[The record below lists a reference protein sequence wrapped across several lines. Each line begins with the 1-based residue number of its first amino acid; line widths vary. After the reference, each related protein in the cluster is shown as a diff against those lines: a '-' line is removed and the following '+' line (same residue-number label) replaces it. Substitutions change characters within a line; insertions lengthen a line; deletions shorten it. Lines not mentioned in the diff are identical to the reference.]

1 MYTVLGSTKNRTLR
15 VSWTLEELGLPYDQV
30 KGNPGSAEVKA
41 LNPSGKVPAL
51 VVDGE
56 ALPDSVAIM
65 SFLSDRHNALTFPA
79 GSIER
84 LRMDGHIHFLIE
96 EFDGLLW
103 VAAKN
108 TFVNPPEHRAS
119 DVKPVLKWEF
129 ELSLQRLEDRL
140 QGPFLMGEHFTIAY
154 ILAVHCLNW
163 AYTAK
168 FPDATPVL
176 KDYAKRCLARP
187 AYQRA
192 LAET

>member
-15 VSWTLEELGLPYDQV
+15 VIWTLEELGLPYDQV

-51 VVDGE
+51 VVNGE

-129 ELSLQRLEDRL
+129 ERSLQRLEDRL
-140 QGPFLMGEHFTIAY
+140 QGPFLMGEHFTIAD

-176 KDYAKRCLARP
+176 KDYAKRCRARP

-192 LAET
+192 LAEI

>member
-15 VSWTLEELGLPYDQV
+15 VIWTLEELGLPYDQV

-84 LRMDGHIHFLIE
+84 LRMDWHIHFLIE

-129 ELSLQRLEDRL
+129 ERSLQRLEDRL
-140 QGPFLMGEHFTIAY
+140 QGPFLMGEHFTIAD

-176 KDYAKRCLARP
+176 KDYAKRCRARP

-192 LAET
+192 LAEI

>member
-15 VSWTLEELGLPYDQV
+15 VIWTLGELGLPYDQV
-30 KGNPGSAEVKA
+30 KGNPGSGEVKA

-129 ELSLQRLEDRL
+129 ERSLLRLEDRL
-140 QGPFLMGEHFTIAY
+140 QGPFLMGEHFTIAD

-163 AYTAK
+163 SYTAK

-176 KDYAKRCLARP
+176 KDYAKRCRARP

-192 LAET
+192 LAEI

>member
-15 VSWTLEELGLPYDQV
+15 VIWTLEELGLPYDQV

-129 ELSLQRLEDRL
+129 ERSLQRLEDRL
-140 QGPFLMGEHFTIAY
+140 QGPFLMGEHFTIAD

-176 KDYAKRCLARP
+176 KDYAKRCRARP

>member
-15 VSWTLEELGLPYDQV
+15 VIWTLEELGLPYDQV

-129 ELSLQRLEDRL
+129 ERSLQRLEDRL
-140 QGPFLMGEHFTIAY
+140 QGPFLMGEHFTIAD

-176 KDYAKRCLARP
+176 KDYAKRCRARP

-192 LAET
+192 LAEI

>member
-15 VSWTLEELGLPYDQV
+15 VIWTLEELGLPYDQV

-140 QGPFLMGEHFTIAY
+140 QGPFLMGEHFTIAD

-176 KDYAKRCLARP
+176 KDYAKRCRARP

-192 LAET
+192 LAEI

>member
-15 VSWTLEELGLPYDQV
+15 VIWTLEELGLPYDQV

-84 LRMDGHIHFLIE
+84 LRMDGHIHFLVE

-140 QGPFLMGEHFTIAY
+140 QGPFLMGEHFTIAD

-176 KDYAKRCLARP
+176 KDYDKRCRARP